1 MLAEEFRMI
10 TDLQE
15 ARDAQLNKN
24 RETIQ
29 NMNERHSKEIEI
41 ANKNTRKGKNPVSQ
55 METEWKLR
63 KLGQM

>member
-1 MLAEEFRMI
+1 MLAEEFRVI

-29 NMNERHSKEIEI
+29 NMNARHRKEIEI
-41 ANKNTRKGKNPVSQ
+41 ANKNSRKGKIQ
-55 METEWKLR
+55 EAKWKPS
-63 KLGQM
+63 GSSGS

>member
-41 ANKNTRKGKNPVSQ
+41 ANKNTRKGKNPVSK
-55 METEWKLR
+55 WKPS
-63 KLGQM
+63 GSSGS